1 MHYCMNKEEL
11 RQFLDY
17 QANHHE
23 VSSSEE
29 LRGWIDRAENWE
41 GELGCLVY
49 LFAEVLEKQAKL
61 GENCQPLIE
70 KLYQLPEQMY
80 FSIQEFDSDFVEY
93 LLRNTREP
101 GLSLEEELV
110 RLQNSLRE
118 RRYDKTLRY

>member
-17 QANHHE
+17 QLHHRE
-23 VSSSEE
+23 VSNEE
-29 LRGWIDRAENWE
+29 LRKWIDQAENWE
-41 GELGCLVY
+41 DELGCLAY
-49 LFAEVLEKQAKL
+49 LFAEILEKQAKL
-61 GENCQPLIE
+61 GVNCQPLIE
-70 KLYQLPEQMY
+70 LLYQLPEQMNL
-80 FSIQEFDSDFVEY
+80 SIQEFDSDFVEY

-110 RLQNSLRE
+110 RLQNGLRE